1 MKTSRTSKVFAG
13 RSIADLE
20 ALAADL
26 NQEFV
31 SDKFRPLT
39 ATDRRLW
46 NRAKRRP
53 GRPRIGKGAQVVSV
67 SIERS
72 LLEQA
77 DRLARKRK
85 ITRARLIAEGLE
97 SILARSHKP
106 RPGKTRHKAA

>member
-1 MKTSRTSKVFAG
+1 MTTAELAEATKEFDLPSPPG
-13 RSIADLE
+13 RW
-20 ALAADL
+20 
-26 NQEFV
+26 
-31 SDKFRPLT
+31 RPLT
-39 ATDRRLW
+39 PAQRARW
-46 NRAKRRP
+46 EKAKRRP

-97 SILARSHKP
+97 SLLARSRKP
-106 RPGKTRHKAA
+106 RPSKPRRKAA